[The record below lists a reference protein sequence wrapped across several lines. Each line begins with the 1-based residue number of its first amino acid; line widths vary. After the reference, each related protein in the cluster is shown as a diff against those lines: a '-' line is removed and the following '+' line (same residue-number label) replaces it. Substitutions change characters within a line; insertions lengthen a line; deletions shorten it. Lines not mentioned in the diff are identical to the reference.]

1 MDKRLFEAA
10 WTGNVEY
17 LFELLKENCY
27 MLEVVALAGGE
38 TPLHI
43 ACLAGHLD
51 FVKEILKLKKEFASE
66 LNQDG
71 FAPLHIAA
79 ANGRV
84 EIVKEIL
91 KIDRNLCQLKGREGM
106 TPLHSGVIKGRVDVI
121 KELISVS
128 VDSIA
133 NTTARRETAL
143 HLAVKNNQFEAF
155 RLLVNHLTQ
164 LKMEDLLNEKDG
176 QGNTIFH
183 LAVSKKQYQVID
195 YVLNKRVDKV
205 GVDVNSLNKRA
216 LTPLDVLLLFQ
227 SEAGDREIE
236 DILRQAGA
244 VKAEDLHSLPEVVIS
259 EERIKSTN
267 NQTNEQPPMN
277 HARSRATQLLEYFQ
291 YDHIKDS
298 QGEVRNILLVV
309 VILIATA
316 TYQAVLSPPGGVWQ
330 DDVPSNHTAGKTIM
344 GSKNPAMYGLFL
356 LFNSVGFFTSLL
368 MINVL
373 TAGFPMR
380 FELLLSILALTV
392 TYDLCMTEMAP
403 NKFLNRLFVIIS
415 IVLPLIIATTT
426 LVGRSFLKKLT
437 KRWI

>member
-17 LFELLKENCY
+17 LFELLKENRY

-43 ACLAGHLD
+43 ACLAGHLG
-51 FVKEILKLKKEFASE
+51 FVKEILKMKKEFAME

-91 KIDRNLCQLKGREGM
+91 KIDCNLCQLKGREGM
-106 TPLHSGVIKGRVDVI
+106 IPLHSGVIKGRVDVI

-155 RLLVNHLTQ
+155 RLLVDHLKQ
-164 LKMEDLLNEKDG
+164 FKKEDLLNEKDG

-183 LAVSKKQYQVID
+183 LAVSRKQY
-195 YVLNKRVDKV
+195 
-205 GVDVNSLNKRA
+205 
-216 LTPLDVLLLFQ
+216 
-227 SEAGDREIE
+227 
-236 DILRQAGA
+236 QAGA
-244 VKAEDLHSLPEVVIS
+244 VKAEDLHSLPEVVIAK
-259 EERIKSTN
+259 ERIKSTN
-267 NQTNEQPPMN
+267 NEINEQPPTN
-277 HARSRATQLLEYFQ
+277 QARSRATQLLEYFQ
-291 YDHIKDS
+291 YNHIKDS
-298 QGEVRNILLVV
+298 QSDVRNILLVV

-330 DDVPSNHTAGKTIM
+330 DDIPSNHTAGKMIM
-344 GSKNPAMYGLFL
+344 GTKNPAIYGLFL
-356 LFNSVGFFTSLL
+356 LFNSIGFFTSLL

-373 TAGFPMR
+373 TTGFPMR
-380 FELLLSILALTV
+380 FELHLSILALTM
-392 TYDLCMTEMAP
+392 TYDVCMTEMAP

-415 IVLPLIIATTT
+415 IVLLLIIATIT